1 MKEDDESESSF
12 SKTNSDAFSR
22 EESLKI
28 EEVVEYK
35 IERNLKNEKNYDIR
49 IKLIVLGDSNVG
61 KSSVIN
67 RICLEKFDSNTIPTI
82 GPELQNYAI
91 KINDKIIGIHIWDTA
106 GQEAFKAVIKKHYQD
121 ADVCLF
127 VYSVNDY
134 NSFNNIRNW
143 YKELLQNNA
152 KAEKNEVISILLGN
166 KKDVDEDQR
175 KVTKEE
181 GENLAKEYNF
191 FLFKEISCKSENK
204 EEIENIYEILD
215 KIGKYYYDN
224 FKENGSS
231 LRTDSFI
238 FAANKE
244 LYEANKKDKK
254 QKKEKKCC

>member
-28 EEVVEYK
+28 EEEVEYK
-35 IERNLKNEKNYDIR
+35 IERNIKNENYYDIK

-61 KSSVIN
+61 KSSIIK
-67 RICLEKFDSNTIPTI
+67 RICLEEFDINNNPTV
-82 GPELQNYAI
+82 GVDFQNYII
-91 KINDKIIGIHIWDTA
+91 KINEKIIRINIWDTA
-106 GQEAFKAVIKKHYQD
+106 GQEAFKSVIKNYYQD
-121 ADVCLF
+121 ADVCFF
-127 VYSVNDY
+127 VYSVDDN

-143 YKELLQNNA
+143 YNEVREINA
-152 KAEKNEVISILLGN
+152 KTEKNEMKSILLGN
-166 KKDVDEDQR
+166 KIDVGETQR

-191 FLFKEISCKSENK
+191 FLFKEISCKSRNK
-204 EEIENIYEILD
+204 EENENIYEILD

-224 FKENGSS
+224 FKEIGSS
-231 LRTDSFI
+231 KQNESFN

-244 LYEANKKDKK
+244 LLDANKKGKK
-254 QKKEKKCC
+254 KKKRKKCC